1 MIESITQTLTK
12 LEVFSRIPGTDPHQ
26 QNLNHE
32 GLFEARLVISMVVLL
47 FCQYI
52 YIFCISYVKY
62 CTHCVLLYIDNS
74 FTSRVCVCNWYVFVL
89 HQRRIVSE
97 PRIKEVLILPI

>member
-52 YIFCISYVKY
+52 YIFCISYVSTVLTVYY
-62 CTHCVLLYIDNS
+62 CILIIHS
-74 FTSRVCVCNWYVFVL
+74 QAVCVCVIGTCLYFI
-89 HQRRIVSE
+89 RDES
-97 PRIKEVLILPI
+97 